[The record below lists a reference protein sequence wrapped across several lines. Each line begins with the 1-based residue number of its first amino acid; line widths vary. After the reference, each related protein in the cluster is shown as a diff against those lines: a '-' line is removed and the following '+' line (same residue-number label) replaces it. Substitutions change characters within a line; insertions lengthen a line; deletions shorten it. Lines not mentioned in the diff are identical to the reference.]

1 MKIKRYFTLRLVL
14 FHDTGV
20 AYLSVNVSTVH
31 KYLSGRTFTHVSMW
45 ICFFSSFLRW
55 GQGYGNTLLYVL
67 LIRQLRKVL
76 SLLTLE
82 TMMNNNYVLGICKTN
97 IK

>member
-55 GQGYGNTLLYVL
+55 GQGYGNTLRFTYPS
-67 LIRQLRKVL
+67 IEKG
-76 SLLTLE
+76 TFAIDIG
-82 TMMNNNYVLGICKTN
+82 NNDE
-97 IK
+97 